1 MQKEDLKLYFICG
14 TQDINDGQSIEQIL
28 KTALEAG
35 ITMFQFREK
44 GSSALQGAEK
54 EALARKL
61 HTLCKGYN
69 VPFIVNDDIELA
81 LTIEADGVHVG
92 QNDTDVQQFRQHFT
106 NKIIGLS
113 VGTVEEYKQ
122 SDLSYIDYIGVGP
135 MFDTSSKADAN
146 APVGPTRITTLRSLV
161 GNMPI
166 VGIGGITT
174 SNFQP
179 VLAAGADG
187 ISVISAIS
195 KSDDITKTIRYFL
208 QSVE

>member
-1 MQKEDLKLYFICG
+1 
-14 TQDINDGQSIEQIL
+14 
-28 KTALEAG
+28 
-35 ITMFQFREK
+35 MFQFREK

-146 APVGPTRITTLRSLV
+146 APVGPTMITTLRSLV

>member
-1 MQKEDLKLYFICG
+1 M
-14 TQDINDGQSIEQIL
+14 
-28 KTALEAG
+28 
-35 ITMFQFREK
+35 
-44 GSSALQGAEK
+44 
-54 EALARKL
+54 
-61 HTLCKGYN
+61 
-69 VPFIVNDDIELA
+69 
-81 LTIEADGVHVG
+81 
-92 QNDTDVQQFRQHFT
+92 
-106 NKIIGLS
+106 
-113 VGTVEEYKQ
+113 
-122 SDLSYIDYIGVGP
+122 SYIDYIGVGP

-146 APVGPTRITTLRSLV
+146 APVGPTMITTLRSLV